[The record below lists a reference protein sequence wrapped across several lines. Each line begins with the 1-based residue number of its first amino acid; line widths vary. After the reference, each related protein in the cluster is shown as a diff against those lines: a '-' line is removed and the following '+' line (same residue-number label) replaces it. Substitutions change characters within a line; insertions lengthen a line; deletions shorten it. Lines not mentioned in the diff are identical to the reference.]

1 MPDKDD
7 ELDEKQL
14 RAIEGLSQ
22 QNTAPDD
29 VERVT
34 PEDLEAPP
42 DGLLED

>member
-1 MPDKDD
+1 MPEKID

-22 QNTAPDD
+22 QNTAPDEVD
-29 VERVT
+29 AVA

-42 DGLLED
+42 TGLLED